1 MASFY
6 PPGYCPDKCSGG
18 QSDRQV
24 IVAERL
30 QSEFPEAVRG
40 EITAHGG
47 AKRCNYCGLVYL
59 HRFAQL
65 MGASAFGIPGFEGQ
79 FGISGSVSHRT
90 QSPGLLG
97 FRQ

>member
-1 MASFY
+1 MANFY

-59 HRFAQL
+59 HPIRAID
-65 MGASAFGIPGFEGQ
+65 G
-79 FGISGSVSHRT
+79 R
-90 QSPGLLG
+90 LG
-97 FRQ
+97 FWDSGVRGTVWNK